1 VPAAVCDAG
10 PYQFIRHPFYL
21 SHMVAFLSAAI
32 AFPSLPTTAVSI
44 ASIGLFVYMAFDD
57 ERILL
62 RSELAAD
69 YQTYRKRI
77 GMFLPRLGA

>member
-1 VPAAVCDAG
+1 
-10 PYQFIRHPFYL
+10 
-21 SHMVAFLSAAI
+21 
-32 AFPSLPTTAVSI
+32 
-44 ASIGLFVYMAFDD
+44 
-57 ERILL
+57 L